1 MGVLKGVYIYIYIY
15 MVYGGIMSRVFYK
28 ALYTVFQM
36 ELYKLYAWYIG
47 EKQGTLW
54 GILYDIYRV
63 FHKVF
68 YESYSKECI
77 F

>member
-1 MGVLKGVYIYIYIY
+1 
-15 MVYGGIMSRVFYK
+15 MSRVFYK